1 MATFAGVLSA
11 FGLRPVR
18 PLGLAASNPAVVRSR
33 MRSRSNSA
41 SAPIIWKISLPA
53 FRRRIDFL
61 GETDKI
67 DTTLFQTGEE
77 FNEML
82 ERTTSPIQLP
92 DDKGIPRSH
101 IGQRLF

>member
-18 PLGLAASNPAVVRSR
+18 PLALAASNPAVVRSR
-33 MRSRSNSA
+33 MRSRSNST

-53 FRRRIDFL
+53 FRRRIDL
-61 GETDKI
+61 LRETDKI
-67 DTTLFQTGEE
+67 NPALFQTGEE
-77 FNEML
+77 YSEML

-92 DDKGIPRSH
+92 EDKGSPRSH